1 MATVRKRGERRQWGE
16 MARSKDVGAAVIS
29 PTDFA
34 NHLYVVGASGSGK
47 TSLIRLL
54 AKHLE
59 AWNRNGTFQ
68 NAFIYVD
75 PKGDDS
81 YKFVR
86 QCGPDTVGSGFVH
99 LLDPQK
105 TRFSINPL
113 ELPTYQEDEREEL
126 VSRYVGYFMKTIE
139 EWYQQSATFVQ
150 MERIFRALLFY
161 VYMKHDSPTFL
172 DIHDMILRMQESGH
186 DALPQIASTFGTPNR
201 EMEQALLS
209 IAALKGDAFVPL
221 LNRIEQFATD
231 PVLKRMFSVRRGT
244 VNFGELIRPGTY
256 TVVRI
261 SPLNMPHHVQPLAMQ
276 AFILKLW
283 FAIQERANR
292 LPGEERTQ
300 VVLALDEFQIV
311 KDLQVLQLMLEQARS
326 LGLGL
331 VLSHQTTEQI
341 SDTQLGLITGNSG
354 TQLVGK
360 VNGKDAARMAQI
372 WDPQFRGELTRLL
385 ASQEYFHWSMLEKAP
400 PGREQPL
407 PVQFWLGA
415 PPALQVSAAEYEGFL
430 AAQLAR
436 YGRGTVEDTI
446 ARQTIAA
453 RNKWLESIAV
463 RFPARMEWRIMAMLL
478 GRPMQQVDM
487 VAQLPV
493 SNRSEVLGVLKK
505 MQADR
510 LVRKTDPGNRLS
522 RYELTPDARSA
533 YFEPRFDGVGSAAE
547 IDGLT
552 RRVFYSYLELGMFV
566 AVASQKVTK
575 GRDRTDLVAYDYSN
589 GTPISVEIESVVEVQ
604 SHPEHVRYNM
614 VKWRDMGFGQ
624 CHVWSRSPKV
634 RQIYDRLSDGEKRGV
649 LVTVT

>member
-1 MATVRKRGERRQWGE
+1 MTTVRRDGERRWGG
-16 MARSKDVGAAVIS
+16 MAKSKDMGAAVIS

-59 AWNRNGTFQ
+59 AWNLNGTFP

-81 YKFVR
+81 HKFVR
-86 QCGPDTVGSGFVH
+86 QCSPDTVGRGLVH
-99 LLDPQK
+99 FLDPQK

-113 ELPTYQEDEREEL
+113 ELPRYQEQEREEL

-172 DIHDMILRMQESGH
+172 DIHDMILKLQESGH
-186 DALPQIASTFGTPNR
+186 DALPQIAGTFGEPDP
-201 EMEQALLS
+201 EMKQALLS

-231 PVLKRMFSVRRGT
+231 PVLKRMFSVRKGT
-244 VNFGELIRPGTY
+244 VDFGELIRPGMY

-292 LPGEERTQ
+292 MLGEERTQ

-360 VNGKDAARMAQI
+360 VNGKDATRMAQI
-372 WDPQFRGELTRLL
+372 WDPQFKRELTQML
-385 ASQEYFHWSMLEKAP
+385 ASQEYFHWSIREKAP

-415 PPALQVSAAEYEGFL
+415 PPELQVSAAAYDEFL
-430 AAQLAR
+430 AAQLAK
-436 YGRGTVEDTI
+436 YGRGAVEDTMV
-446 ARQTIAA
+446 RQTIAA
-453 RNKWLESIAV
+453 RNKWLESITV
-463 RFPARMEWRIMAMLL
+463 RFPAHMEWRIMVMLL
-478 GRPMQQVDM
+478 GRPLQQTDM

-493 SNRSEVLGVLKK
+493 SNRSEVLDILKK

-510 LVRKTDPGNRLS
+510 LVRKTDPGNRMS
-522 RYELTPDARSA
+522 KYELTPDARSA
-533 YFEPRFDGVGSAAE
+533 YFEPRFDEVGSAAE
-547 IDGLT
+547 IEGLT

-575 GRDRTDLVAYDYSN
+575 GRDRTDLVAYDYNN

-624 CHVWSRSPKV
+624 CHVWSKSPKA
-634 RQIYDRLSDGEKRGV
+634 RQIYDRLSDEEKRGV